1 MKEPSA
7 GDRLPPFPLLRALL
21 LWIAGMDL
29 RLTLLALPPLL
40 SIVHR
45 DLRLSETAV
54 AALANAPV
62 LVLASSSM
70 FGALIVNRLGARG
83 ALLAGSAV
91 IAVAGALRGVGPSVE
106 MLFAMTVVMG
116 AGIAL
121 IQPAFPV
128 LARAWFPQHV
138 ALASGIWTNGLLMGE
153 AIPAALTLPVVLPL
167 VSGSWEK
174 ALAAWSIPVAITAIA
189 IAVARVPREPKAPP
203 AAAWFPNFRLRWMW
217 RLGIFQSAAS
227 LAYFG
232 ANTFIPDYLTEA
244 KMAVL
249 IAPCLS
255 ALNVGQLPASFLVG
269 FVPTRILARP
279 ISFWCV
285 ALAILGA
292 SGAFLFLPP
301 VAKIAACVVIALAAA
316 YVLSLSFG
324 LPSLVAEHGQVAQIS
339 AGSFTI
345 GYTIAFLANLL
356 AGGLWD
362 LTHLRAVSFAPI
374 VASALVV
381 ILVGPGLGK
390 VLREATG
397 RAASR

>member
-1 MKEPSA
+1 MPDREP
-7 GDRLPPFPLLRALL
+7 LPVLRALL
-21 LWIAGMDL
+21 LWFAGMDL

-40 SIVHR
+40 PIVHR
-45 DLRLSETAV
+45 DLRLSEAGV

-70 FGALIVNRLGARG
+70 FGALIVARLGARG
-83 ALLAGSAV
+83 ALLAGTCV
-91 IAVAGALRGVGPSVE
+91 IAIASAFRGFGPSIP

-128 LARAWFPQHV
+128 LARAWFPTRI

-153 AIPAALTLPVVLPL
+153 ALPAALTLPFVLPFA
-167 VSGSWEK
+167 GSWE
-174 ALAAWSIPVAITAIA
+174 ATLVAWSVPVGIVGIA
-189 IAVARVPREPKAPP
+189 IAAARVPSEPRAAS
-203 AAAWFPNFRLRWMW
+203 AAAWLPDFRLRWMW

-232 ANTFIPDYLTEA
+232 ANTFIPDYLTETNQA
-244 KMAVL
+244 WL

-269 FVPTRILARP
+269 FVPLRILAQRG
-279 ISFWCV
+279 SFWTVGV
-285 ALAILGA
+285 AIAGA
-292 SGAFLFLPP
+292 SAAFLFLPAA
-301 VAKIAACVVIALAAA
+301 AKLVACVVIALAAA
-316 YVLSLSFG
+316 YILSLGFG
-324 LPSLVAEHGQVAQIS
+324 LPSLVVAEHGGVARVS

-345 GYTIAFLANLL
+345 GYAIAFFANLL

-362 LTHLRAVSFAPI
+362 VTHLRAVSFAPI
-374 VASALVV
+374 VAAALVV
-381 ILVGPGLGK
+381 IAVGPGLGK
-390 VLREATG
+390 LMREAT
-397 RAASR
+397 SR